1 MGERKETGMEMREEG
16 ATYVPPGAGHSLIV
30 PAADLI
36 TFKWRGEEG
45 DPYSIVEDATQ
56 GPYEGP
62 PPHLHLRQDESF
74 YVAQGEFVFVVGD
87 REIPGTVGAFVH
99 VPKGTVHTWRNV
111 GTGIGKLIMTFSPA
125 GDVER
130 FFEEIGEPTTTKT
143 PPTPPMEPPD
153 PATMEMIL
161 DSAARNH
168 IGSPPPPGG

>member
-1 MGERKETGMEMREEG
+1 MEMREEG
-16 ATYVPPGAGHSLIV
+16 AAYVPPGEGRSSIV

-45 DPYSIVEDATQ
+45 GPYSIVEDATQ

-62 PPHLHLRQDESF
+62 PPHIHLRQDESF

-87 REIPGTVGAFVH
+87 REIPGPVGAFVR

-111 GTGIGKLIMTFSPA
+111 GSGIGKLVMTFSPA

-130 FFEEIGEPTTTKT
+130 FFEEIGEPTTTKA
-143 PPTPPMEPPD
+143 PPPLPAGPPD
-153 PATMEMIL
+153 PAAMEMIL
-161 DSAARNH
+161 ASAERNH
-168 IGSPPPPGG
+168 IGVPPPPGG